1 MANHPL
7 LFTPAALRRVKLRNR
22 IVISPMCASSAT
34 HGLLDDWHLCH
45 LGKFAQ
51 AVAGLT
57 FNEAA
62 AVAKDARTTHSD
74 QGTAYRQIDLPTTWK
89 HPS

>member
-1 MANHPL
+1 MADRPL
-7 LFTPAALRRVKLRNR
+7 LFTPTALRRVKLRNP
-22 IVISPMCASSAT
+22 IVLSSMCASSAT

-45 LGKFAQ
+45 LGKLAQ
-51 AVAGLT
+51 AAAGLT
-57 FNEAA
+57 FSEAA

-74 QGTAYRQIDLPTTWK
+74 PGAAHRPIGVPTTWK